1 MKHDIPGSMEE
12 VKAQCQLLGVSV
24 NEEFYG
30 KIKCFIDLLQD
41 CSRRVNLIGP
51 GERNRLWRR
60 HVLESV
66 AFAGFLKELPVVD
79 VGTGAG
85 FPGFVLAVLGY
96 DVTMVE
102 PRGKRSAFLEVA
114 SRECGVRCT
123 VLNSRIETAGPF
135 PSCTQ
140 FTARA
145 VKEPD
150 QLIRL
155 IAPAAAGGFSLYTR
169 VPNSSYRSS
178 SCFKVVSLPAP
189 PLDRPG
195 FMLQYSHS

>member
-12 VKAQCQLLGVSV
+12 ITEQCQLLGVSV
-24 NEEFYG
+24 NEEFHG
-30 KIKCFIDLLQD
+30 KIRCFLDLLQD

-51 GERNRLWRR
+51 GERSRLWGR

-66 AFAGFLKELPVVD
+66 AFAGFLKEHSVVD
-79 VGTGAG
+79 VGAGAG
-85 FPGFVLAVLGY
+85 FPGFILAILGY

-102 PRGKRSAFLEVA
+102 PRGKRCAFLEVA

-123 VLNSRIETAGPF
+123 ILNSRIETAGPF
-135 PSCTQ
+135 PSSTQ

-150 QLIRL
+150 QLIRM
-155 IAPAAAGGFSLYTR
+155 IAPAASGDFSLYTR
-169 VPNSSYRSS
+169 VPDNSFRSS
-178 SCFKVVSLPAP
+178 SCFQVSSLPVP